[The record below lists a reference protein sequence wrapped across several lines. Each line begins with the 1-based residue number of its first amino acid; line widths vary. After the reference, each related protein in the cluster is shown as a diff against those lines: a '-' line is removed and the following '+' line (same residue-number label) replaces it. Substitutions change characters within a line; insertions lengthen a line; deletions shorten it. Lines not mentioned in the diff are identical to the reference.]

1 MTHSDEDTAR
11 IQTLTRI
18 AARQLQHL
26 EYTDKR
32 IFAGSTTAEILQQLR
47 ESSEFAERVDAF
59 VSRFGRLQDTLGNK
73 LLPALLS
80 ISGEP
85 VSTALNNLDRA
96 EKLGWLESSD
106 RWFEGR
112 RLRNLMVHDYLEDP
126 QYLGDAL
133 DACHNLVPML
143 AQTLSV
149 FIAELQQHGLEET

>member
-1 MTHSDEDTAR
+1 MTPGDEEIAR
-11 IQTLTRI
+11 IQTLIRI
-18 AARQLQHL
+18 AKRQLEHL

-32 IFAGSTTAEILQQLR
+32 IFAGSATAEIMLRLR
-47 ESSEFAERVDAF
+47 EDAEFAERVDAF
-59 VSRFGRLQDTLGNK
+59 VSRFGRLQDTIGNK

-85 VSTALNNLDRA
+85 VNTALNNLDRA

-143 AQTLSV
+143 SKTLSV
-149 FIAELQQHGLEET
+149 LIAELQRHDLVDF